1 MNFRNHL
8 TIISCI
14 VVLLAATRTYAE
26 SDQSISLLDAVRL
39 TLENNP
45 QFRTYQM
52 RSDAIA
58 GELQSADQNPA
69 IRVSTEVENIIG
81 TGDLNWFQGTE
92 ITFSLSQIIE
102 LGDKR
107 SLRVN
112 AVSQRQNLLL
122 AEQRVLELDMLS
134 ETSTRY
140 IELAAAEERQQLL
153 VRATQLASEISDAVT
168 ERVVAGRAAE
178 AERARAAAAL
188 ALARLAEQ
196 SAGFTV
202 QAARL
207 RLSSLWGLLEPDFIE
222 TEANLLQVQELAD
235 INTLLHKLDQN
246 PAIEMFASTSRL
258 REAELREAR
267 SRRSGN
273 IEVGAGIRHLAE
285 LNDTALVFQAS
296 MPLLSKRRA
305 TGAITTAQAN
315 LLRVDSERET
325 ALLRMKAQLLSL
337 GQQRDLA
344 VNEFITLQDLV
355 LPQLENALQATRSAF
370 ESGRYSYL
378 EMSAAQ
384 KELLDA
390 ELSLVQAASRS
401 HLLRVEIERLSGE
414 SYTRLNNPNRETP
427 APLNGGISQ

>member
-1 MNFRNHL
+1 MNFRKCL
-8 TIISCI
+8 AIISCI
-14 VVLLAATRTYAE
+14 VALLAATRIYAA
-26 SDQSISLLDAVRL
+26 SDESISLLDAVRL

-45 QFRTYQM
+45 QFRTYQI
-52 RSDAIA
+52 RGDAIA
-58 GELQSADQNPA
+58 GELQSADQKPA
-69 IRVSTEVENIIG
+69 IRASTEIENVIG

-92 ITFSLSQIIE
+92 ILFSLSQIIE

-112 AVSQRQNLLL
+112 SVSQRQNLLL
-122 AEQRVLELDMLS
+122 AEQRVLELDLLS

-140 IELAAAEERQQLL
+140 IELATAEAMQQLL
-153 VRATQLASEISDAVT
+153 VRATQLAREISEVVA
-168 ERVVAGRAAE
+168 ERVIAGRAPE
-178 AERARAAAAL
+178 ADRARAASTL
-188 ALARLAEQ
+188 ALASLAEQ
-196 SAGFTV
+196 SSEFTV
-202 QAARL
+202 QAARF
-207 RLSSLWGLLEPDFIE
+207 RLSSLWGLLEPDFAA
-222 TEANLLQVQELAD
+222 TEANLLQVEELND
-235 INTLLHKLDQN
+235 INTLLQKLDQN
-246 PAIEMFASTSRL
+246 PVIEIFASTSRL

-267 SRRSGN
+267 SQRSAN

-296 MPLLSKRRA
+296 MPLSSKRRA
-305 TGAITTAQAN
+305 RGAVTTAQAN

-337 GQQRDLA
+337 GQQRELA

-355 LPQLENALQATRSAF
+355 LPQLENALEATRSAF

-384 KELLDA
+384 KELLDS
-390 ELSLVQAASRS
+390 ELSLIQAASRA

-414 SYTRLNNPNRETP
+414 SYTGLNSPNRETP
-427 APLNGGISQ
+427 DALSGGISQ

>member
-1 MNFRNHL
+1 MNFRNYL

-14 VVLLAATRTYAE
+14 VVLLAATQIYAA

-39 TLENNP
+39 TLEDNP
-45 QFRTYQM
+45 QFRTYQI

-69 IRVSTEVENIIG
+69 IRVSTEIENIIG

-134 ETSTRY
+134 ETSARY

-168 ERVVAGRAAE
+168 ERVVAGRAPE

-202 QAARL
+202 QAARF
-207 RLSSLWGLLEPDFIE
+207 RLSSLWGLLEPEFIE
-222 TEANLLQVQELAD
+222 TEANLLQVEELTD
-235 INTLLHKLDQN
+235 INTLLQKLDQN
-246 PAIEMFASTSRL
+246 PTIQIFASTSRL
-258 REAELREAR
+258 REAQLREAR
-267 SRRSGN
+267 SERRAN
-273 IEVGAGIRHLAE
+273 IEVGAGIRHMAE
-285 LNDTALVFQAS
+285 LNDTAFVVQAS
-296 MPLLSKRRA
+296 MPLASKRRA
-305 TGAITTAQAN
+305 RGAITTAQAN
-315 LLRVDSERET
+315 LLRVDSEKET
-325 ALLRMKAQLLSL
+325 ALLNMKAQLLSL

-344 VNEFITLQDLV
+344 VNEFTTLRDLV
-355 LPQLENALQATRSAF
+355 LPQLENALDATRLAF

-390 ELSLVQAASRS
+390 ELSLIQAASRA

-414 SYTRLNNPNRETP
+414 SYSRLNNPNRETSD
-427 APLNGGISQ
+427 AFSGGISQ